1 MRKDSCGLGSGS
13 LLNFHR
19 LGENLNLNEMSKV
32 YLPCFGD
39 RWVTTIYILLGG
51 FPWGSN
57 HKNVAIIILH
67 ILDFKMTGCTH
78 VRRWCE
84 LINSVPFTYC
94 AKVTWRCPTW
104 AQTVLDKQK
113 ENPSWVFFFL
123 HFCSLLPAGVWCN
136 VENLIYGTSTI
147 WIANSCLSIGINN
160 LSSWIFALKRAIGKK
175 WMNLFSLWVWVV
187 FHYAHKTHWKL
198 YPPINGRK
206 LVLILGYLY

>member
-19 LGENLNLNEMSKV
+19 LRENLNVNKV

-84 LINSVPFTYC
+84 LINSVPFTCC

-104 AQTVLDKQK
+104 AQTVLDEQK
-113 ENPSWVFFFL
+113 ENPSWVFF
-123 HFCSLLPAGVWCN
+123 C
-136 VENLIYGTSTI
+136 
-147 WIANSCLSIGINN
+147 
-160 LSSWIFALKRAIGKK
+160 IFALFY
-175 WMNLFSLWVWVV
+175 L
-187 FHYAHKTHWKL
+187 
-198 YPPINGRK
+198 
-206 LVLILGYLY
+206 LVLGVVLKILFLAHLLYESQIVAYLSVPITCLLWSLAWKELLERNEWIYFLYEFE